1 MAPVPEQISMEG
13 QRGAGSQE
21 GSTALGDLHN
31 IKIVYNAEIRDLDC
45 FQSLLLCWGSCGF
58 MKYNTKRG
66 YLYVRENSIEMNY
79 ALTWCQDGPCGL
91 ESTTDYIKVWYF
103 DAPPLKKESK
113 CFGCMP
119 MEPKLEV
126 IDSGC
131 IILCQKCCADESAIV
146 MPYERFCFCCTNRVG
161 CCDNNCGTCGPIT
174 GNPKVFSAFL
184 PQPKNAKAFVE
195 AAQAVH
201 KQKAGLTV

>member
-1 MAPVPEQISMEG
+1 VLWLYADGTTHVEV
-13 QRGAGSQE
+13 
-21 GSTALGDLHN
+21 L
-31 IKIVYNAEIRDLDC
+31 IKSDFFEHHFYP
-45 FQSLLLCWGSCGF
+45 
-58 MKYNTKRG
+58 
-66 YLYVRENSIEMNY
+66 
-79 ALTWCQDGPCGL
+79 LTLFIFPWQ
-91 ESTTDYIKVWYF
+91 
-103 DAPPLKKESK
+103 
-113 CFGCMP
+113 
-119 MEPKLEV
+119 EPKLEV